1 MMKILIFK
9 VGIFVLEIL
18 DSLNEEQKQA
28 VLHGES
34 PCMVLAGAGSGK
46 TRVLTGRIAFLVDN
60 GIPADSILAITF
72 TNKAAQEMRNRIS
85 SLIPGFNGQWIQ
97 TFHAACYRMLRMD
110 IKELGYD
117 SHFTIMDDH
126 ESKTLLK
133 NIQKDYQEFQTRPED
148 VLYLFKQLKNS
159 LAQPEAFFQK
169 LKLPQNTRDNY
180 FRLFKV
186 YQARMRE
193 LNALDFE
200 DLITLTIQIF
210 REQPRVLEKYQN
222 WFRFIL
228 IDEYQDT
235 NYAQY
240 MWSRLLAARHRN
252 IFVVGDPDQSIYSWR
267 GAEPFNLKR
276 FLSDYPDARI
286 IKLEQNYRSTGNILT
301 AANHVI
307 RNNPGREEKELY
319 TDQGQGE
326 KIVRFCAC
334 DSYQEARFVAENI
347 SGLVQQGRS
356 YKDFAVFYRT
366 HAQSRALEEALSRN
380 RIPYR
385 IVGARKFYDR
395 KEIKD
400 IIAYLKL
407 VGNPSDLLSFRRAI
421 NVPRRG
427 IGEKTLEKVETL
439 ARELQVPILETLRES
454 ENLAAVH
461 KKARSQLEEFYGQ
474 MTYYSSLIESGASLG
489 QVIDEILQNS
499 GYVEELMKQDRA
511 EAEDRLE
518 NLYELRSLAVEYE
531 RQGGAGLEDFLAGI
545 ALVQDTDELDQ
556 SETVFLMTMHGA
568 KGLEFPVVFITGLE
582 EGVFPS
588 YRSETPE
595 EMEEERRLCYVGI
608 TRAREKLFLTH
619 TVTRLLYGYERNNAP
634 SRFLKEIPEDLM
646 VTPATRSPL
655 PGRLEL
661 GDTVRHRKFG
671 MGIIVQ
677 MMEGDQI
684 VLVDFEQSGTKM
696 LRLDLAPLEKMG

>member
-1 MMKILIFK
+1 MIEIFN
-9 VGIFVLEIL
+9 E
-18 DSLNEEQKQA
+18 LNHEQKQA

-46 TRVLTGRIAFLVDN
+46 TKVLTGRIAYLVEN
-60 GIPADSILAITF
+60 GVPADGILAITF

-85 SLIPGFNGQWIQ
+85 SLIPSFNGQWIQ

-110 IKELGYD
+110 IKVLGYD
-117 SHFTIMDDH
+117 SNFTIVDDN
-126 ESKTLLK
+126 ESKALLK
-133 NIQKDYQEFQTRPED
+133 NIQKEYQEFQNRPED
-148 VLYLFKQLKNS
+148 ILYLFKQLKNS
-159 LAQPEAFFQK
+159 LAQPETFFQN

-186 YQARMRE
+186 YQARLRE

-210 REQPRVLEKYQN
+210 REHPQVLEKYQN
-222 WFRFIL
+222 WFRYL
-228 IDEYQDT
+228 MIDEYQDT

-240 MWSRLLAARHRN
+240 MWAKLLAARNRN

-276 FLSDYPDARI
+276 FLVDYPEATV
-286 IKLEQNYRSTGNILT
+286 IKLEKNYRSTGNILA
-301 AANHVI
+301 AANNVI
-307 RNNPGREEKELY
+307 RNNVGREEKELY
-319 TDQGQGE
+319 TEQGEGE
-326 KIVRFCAC
+326 KIVRFCAG

-347 SGLVQQGRS
+347 TELSSQGKS
-356 YKDFAVFYRT
+356 YKDFAIFYRT
-366 HAQSRALEEALSRN
+366 HAQSRSLEEALTRN

-395 KEIKD
+395 KEIRD
-400 IIAYLKL
+400 IMAYLKL

-427 IGEKTLEKVETL
+427 IGEKTLEKVEIL
-439 ARELQVPILETLRES
+439 ARDLQLPILEALRDS
-454 ENLAAVH
+454 ENLGNIH
-461 KKARSQLEEFYGQ
+461 KKARSQLEEFYAQ
-474 MTYYSSLIESGASLG
+474 MAYYASLLESGASLG
-489 QVIDEILQNS
+489 QLIDEILQSS
-499 GYVEELMKQDRA
+499 GYVEELMKQDRL
-511 EAEDRLE
+511 EGEDRLE
-518 NLYELRSLAVEYE
+518 NLYELRSLAFEYE
-531 RQGGAGLEDFLAGI
+531 RQGGSGLEDFLAGI

-588 YRSETPE
+588 YRSESPE

-608 TRAREKLFLTH
+608 TRAREKLYLTH

-634 SRFLKEIPEDLM
+634 SRFLTEIPEELM

-655 PGRLEL
+655 PGRLEM

-671 MGIIVQ
+671 MGVIIQ
-677 MMEGDQI
+677 MVEGDPV
-684 VLVDFEQSGTKM
+684 VLVDFEQGGTKM